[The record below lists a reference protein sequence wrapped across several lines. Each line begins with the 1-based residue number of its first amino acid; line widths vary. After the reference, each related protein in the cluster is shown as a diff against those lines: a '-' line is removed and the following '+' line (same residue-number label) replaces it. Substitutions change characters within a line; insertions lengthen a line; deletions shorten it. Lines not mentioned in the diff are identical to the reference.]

1 MKIEF
6 EISEAQEKALTEI
19 QAELKAKKQNLE
31 PSDLVKKVF
40 VQFLIQAKQRMV
52 AKELQ

>member
-6 EISEAQEKALTEI
+6 DISEAQEKALSEVKDFLNEQKQPLESNDI
-19 QAELKAKKQNLE
+19 AKKI
-31 PSDLVKKVF
+31 F
-40 VQFLIQAKQRMV
+40 VQFLIQNKQRMV